1 MLCFG
6 HYAGNREELMQDW
19 VMSITE
25 YKVED
30 QFVHL
35 EELLQRTI
43 ELLPPSVREN
53 ILRNRSVSNQ
63 AQRSR

>member
-1 MLCFG
+1 
-6 HYAGNREELMQDW
+6 
-19 VMSITE
+19 MSITE

-53 ILRNRSVSNQ
+53 IRRNRSVSNQ